1 MTNVLFIN
9 YWNFESNSSVH
20 IFNLANRLV
29 RCGLQ
34 CAVAVPNAKS
44 TIGILGEAKFT
55 ACEFNELNASSSP
68 FKDGQGPDL
77 IHAWTPRE
85 IVRRETERLAWNY
98 GCPYVVHLEDNEE
111 FLFEAYTHISLAEQR
126 RMSIEEL
133 DERAGEKLSHPFRY
147 RRFLEGA
154 AGVTVIID
162 SLFAF
167 KPGNLPGEEI
177 SPGYDEDLFY
187 PQDGD
192 HSLRKSLGILDHDYV
207 LVYTGNVH
215 PANVREVRS
224 LYSAV
229 GLVNRQGYGLK
240 LVRSGRDDF
249 EVLEDGLQFISQ
261 HIIDVGFLSRAEIPR
276 YLALADFLV
285 QPGRAGTFNDFR
297 IPSKLP
303 EFLAMGRPVVLPK
316 TNIGRRIRHEI
327 DGLVMEEG
335 HSLDI
340 ARQLCRLIG
349 DPGLRHR
356 LGPAARAFAET
367 QLNWNTSARKLL
379 GFYERILGRRVI
391 ESGQQQQLKPETAAL
406 SAAVEASLL
415 RRHYAEF
422 AVPVLGYATVADYV
436 DSLEYLPELARI
448 NHDIKDVQ
456 RPWMLKALLAK
467 VPPGGRLLEIG
478 GGDPWVAGRLV
489 DLGYTVS
496 IVDPYEGCA
505 HGPTEFEEICKAH
518 PDVTFIRGLFPEAM
532 PAASEISFDAIYSI
546 SVLEHVPIERIRQ
559 LFEGIKRFLRHDRCP
574 TIHAIDH
581 VHRGRGSES
590 HFAMLRRVADAAGLP
605 ISRLDEL
612 PRRLEDDPEVYFLSA
627 EAHNLWRGS
636 MPYPEFP
643 MRRVVSVHICVP
655 GHMIPVA
662 RLSPPAEP

>member
-29 RCGLQ
+29 EYGLQ
-34 CAVAVPNAKS
+34 CAVAVPHAKS
-44 TIGILGEAKFT
+44 TIGILGVAKFT
-55 ACEFNELNASSSP
+55 PCEFNELKASSSP
-68 FKDGQGPDL
+68 FKDGRGPDL

-167 KPGNLPGEEI
+167 KPGSLPGEEI

-192 HSLRKSLGILDHDYV
+192 DCLRKSLGISDHDYV
-207 LVYTGNVH
+207 VVYTGNVH
-215 PANVREVRS
+215 PANAREVHS
-224 LYSAV
+224 LYTAV

-249 EVLEDGLQFISQ
+249 EVLEDGLQFIRQ
-261 HIIDVGFLSRAEIPR
+261 HIIDVGFLRRAEIPR
-276 YLALADFLV
+276 HLALADFLV
-285 QPGRAGTFNDFR
+285 QPGRVGKFNDFR

-303 EFLAMGRPVVLPK
+303 EFFAMGRPVVLPK
-316 TNIGRRIRHEI
+316 SNVGRIIRHEV

-335 HSLDI
+335 HNLDI
-340 ARQLCRLIG
+340 ARQLCRLID
-349 DPGLRHR
+349 DPGLRQR

-367 QLNWNTSARKLL
+367 HLSWNSSARKLL
-379 GFYERILGRRVI
+379 SFYDRVLGRPVI
-391 ESGQQQQLKPETAAL
+391 ESRSQHRQFNPETAAL
-406 SAAVEASLL
+406 TPAAEASPLH
-415 RRHYAEF
+415 RRYAEL
-422 AVPVLGYATVADYV
+422 AVPFLAYGTVADYV
-436 DSLEYLPELARI
+436 DSLEHLPEFARL

-478 GGDPWVAGRLV
+478 GGDPWVASRLV

-496 IVDPYEGCA
+496 IVDPYEGYA
-505 HGPTEFEEICKAH
+505 HGPTEFDEICRAH
-518 PDVTFIRGLFPEAM
+518 PDVTFIRGLFPEAVA
-532 PAASEISFDAIYSI
+532 AASEKSFDAIYSI
-546 SVLEHVPIERIRQ
+546 SVLEHVPIERIGP

-581 VHRGRGSES
+581 VHKGRGSES

-605 ISRLDEL
+605 SSCLDEL
-612 PRRLEDDPEVYFLSA
+612 PRRLDDDPDVYFLSA
-627 EAHNLWRGS
+627 EAHNLWRGAT
-636 MPYPEFP
+636 PYAEFP
-643 MRRVVSVHICVP
+643 MRRVVSVQICVP
-655 GHMIPVA
+655 GHMIRVA
-662 RLSPPAEP
+662 RLSAR